1 MDAAARRESQVS
13 VRREAI
19 LEAAKAAFFED
30 GYQLAS
36 MDRIAERAGTT
47 KRTVYDHY
55 KSKPALFAAV
65 VERGCEA
72 MTAALPAPETL
83 PANPR
88 LGLPTF
94 AAKCVELAAAPAT
107 VRLQRLVAAE
117 AERHPQFAARMREAL
132 AANEAKLAAY
142 LAQAIADGRLKPHDP
157 ATAARALVGA
167 MAEATALRG
176 LFGAGPDLRAMATV
190 VELFLKAYAA

>member
-1 MDAAARRESQVS
+1 MNAAGRAQVNT
-13 VRREAI
+13 RREAI
-19 LEAAKAAFFED
+19 LEAAKAAFLED

-36 MDRIAERAGTT
+36 MDRIAERARTT
-47 KRTVYDHY
+47 KRTVYDHF

-72 MTAALPAPETL
+72 MTAALPAAEAL
-83 PANPR
+83 PADPR

-117 AERHPQFAARMREAL
+117 AERHPQFAARLREAL
-132 AANEAKLAAY
+132 AAGETRLANY
-142 LAQAIADGRLKPHDP
+142 LARSVAEGRLKPHDP

-176 LFGAGPDLRAMATV
+176 LLGGKPDLRAMATV
-190 VELFLKAYAA
+190 VELFLRAYAA

>member
-1 MDAAARRESQVS
+1 RARHQPTPADRHRHHGPAAPGGPSPAFPQAAQFRRAAVPLSFTTRCTLRPMDGPARRESQVS
-13 VRREAI
+13 ARREAI
-19 LEAAKAAFFED
+19 LEAAKAAFLED

-47 KRTVYDHY
+47 KRTVYDHF

-117 AERHPQFAARMREAL
+117 AERH
-132 AANEAKLAAY
+132 
-142 LAQAIADGRLKPHDP
+142 
-157 ATAARALVGA
+157 
-167 MAEATALRG
+167 
-176 LFGAGPDLRAMATV
+176 
-190 VELFLKAYAA
+190 